1 MPRIMY
7 KPRTDRNE
15 YIIWSTVVD
24 LPVSGVLDRDTAKE
38 KWRTG
43 GCSILGT
50 PISEEQA
57 EESMVRADTTG
68 WSIIGLDCPE
78 DEGLSLANI
87 DGYPGPYDSGV
98 CRLADLAPVTR
109 AIEAGDW
116 DTLHQLLTVE
126 AEEAIKQIH
135 QILNWETSN
144 D

>member
-7 KPRTDRNE
+7 KPRPDRNE
-15 YIIWSTVVD
+15 YVIWSTVVD

-38 KWRTG
+38 TWRAG

-68 WSIIGLDCPE
+68 WSIIDLDCPE
-78 DEGLSLANI
+78 DEGLNLANI
-87 DGYPGPYDSGV
+87 DGYPGPYDFGI
-98 CRLADLAPVTR
+98 CDLADLPAVTR

-116 DTLHQLLTVE
+116 DTLHQLLTE
-126 AEEAIKQIH
+126 LSTEED
-135 QILNWETSN
+135 E
-144 D
+144 

>member
-1 MPRIMY
+1 MY

-24 LPVSGVLDRDTAKE
+24 LPMSGVIDRDTAKE
-38 KWRTG
+38 AWRAG

-57 EESMVRADTTG
+57 EESMVRADTKG
-68 WSIIGLDCPE
+68 WSLIAGGPGEYELVN
-78 DEGLSLANI
+78 LTNI

-98 CRLADLAPVTR
+98 CRVEDIAPVTR
-109 AIEAGDW
+109 AIETGDW
-116 DTLHQLLTVE
+116 DTLHQLLTELSTVE
-126 AEEAIKQIH
+126 D
-135 QILNWETSN
+135 TN

>member
-24 LPVSGVLDRDTAKE
+24 LPMSGVLDRDTAKE
-38 KWRTG
+38 TWRAG

-57 EESMVRADTTG
+57 EDSMMRADTKG
-68 WSIIGLDCPE
+68 WSLIDGEPGEYEL
-78 DEGLSLANI
+78 LSLANI
-87 DGYPGPYDSGV
+87 GDYPGPYDSGV
-98 CRLADLAPVTR
+98 CRVEDIAPVTR

-116 DTLHQLLTVE
+116 DTLHQLLTELSTVE
-126 AEEAIKQIH
+126 D
-135 QILNWETSN
+135 TN